1 MTKQLKTLTILDK
14 DYISWIDKLSSRYRK
29 SQIKASIKVNTE
41 MLRFYYDLGKDIVT
55 LKAES
60 KWGSGFMKNL
70 SHNLKLKNADATCF
84 SPTSLP
90 YMKNLYLLYHSSIKF
105 APQFGEQI
113 DNQTITQQAVEQLD

>member
-1 MTKQLKTLTILDK
+1 MSIKFKEVKMTKQLKSLTILDK

-60 KWGSGFMKNL
+60 K
-70 SHNLKLKNADATCF
+70 
-84 SPTSLP
+84 
-90 YMKNLYLLYHSSIKF
+90 
-105 APQFGEQI
+105 
-113 DNQTITQQAVEQLD
+113 